1 MTCSIMK
8 NLLSTLILITVGF
21 IANAQSDITPMV
33 AEALKKGDA
42 IAISTMMMPQVELE
56 VSGKEGTFSSAEAKT
71 ILSQFFT
78 VNPPREFT
86 LKHQGTS
93 KLDDQ
98 YRIGDLLTAKG
109 IFRVT
114 FFMKKGGWGMQ
125 IKQMKIEAPDA
136 D

>member
-1 MTCSIMK
+1 MNT
-8 NLLSTLILITVGF
+8 LLSTLFLVTMGF
-21 IANAQSDITPMV
+21 LANAQSDITPMV

-56 VSGKEGTFSSAEAKT
+56 VDGKEGTFSSGEAKT

-78 VNPPREFT
+78 ANPPRDFT

-98 YRIGDLLTAKG
+98 YRIGDLLTSKG
-109 IFRVT
+109 TFRVT

>member
-1 MTCSIMK
+1 MTYSIMK

-78 VNPPREFT
+78 ANPPREFT

>member
-1 MTCSIMK
+1 MNT
-8 NLLSTLILITVGF
+8 LLSTLFFVTMGF
-21 IANAQSDITPMV
+21 LANAQSDITPMV
-33 AEALKKGDA
+33 ADALKKGDA

-56 VSGKEGTFSSAEAKT
+56 VDGKEGTFSSGEAKT

-78 VNPPREFT
+78 ANPPREFT

-98 YRIGDLLTAKG
+98 YRIGDLLTSKG
-109 IFRVT
+109 TFRVT

>member
-1 MTCSIMK
+1 MNT
-8 NLLSTLILITVGF
+8 LFSTLFLVTMGF
-21 IANAQSDITPMV
+21 LANAQSDITPMV
-33 AEALKKGDA
+33 ADALKKGDA

-56 VSGKEGTFSSAEAKT
+56 VDGKEGTFSSGEAKT

-78 VNPPREFT
+78 ANPPRDFT

-98 YRIGDLLTAKG
+98 YRIGDLLTSKG
-109 IFRVT
+109 MFRVT

>member
-78 VNPPREFT
+78 ANPPREFT